1 GGRAPG
7 VCAGGVA
14 PDRPTVGFLC
24 PGQGS
29 QRPAMARELYD
40 EEPIVRGVLDR
51 AAAVLDVELGRS
63 FLPLLF
69 GQVDDPEALHR
80 TAAAQPA
87 IMAVELALSALWRSW
102 GIRPDRLLGHSVG
115 EYAAAVDAGIMSF
128 EDGLRLIAAR
138 GRLMDALPGGGA
150 MVALFAGADRVR
162 PY

>member
-1 GGRAPG
+1 
-7 VCAGGVA
+7 VV
-14 PDRPTVGFLC
+14 
-24 PGQGS
+24 
-29 QRPAMARELYD
+29 RE
-40 EEPIVRGVLDR
+40 VLDR
-51 AAAVLDVELGRS
+51 AAAVLDGELGRP

-138 GRLMDALPGGGA
+138 GRLMDALPAGGA
-150 MVALFAGADRVR
+150 MAAIFAGAERVR
-162 PY
+162 SRLEGTGGEVSIAAVNALDSTVISGDEAAVQALAD